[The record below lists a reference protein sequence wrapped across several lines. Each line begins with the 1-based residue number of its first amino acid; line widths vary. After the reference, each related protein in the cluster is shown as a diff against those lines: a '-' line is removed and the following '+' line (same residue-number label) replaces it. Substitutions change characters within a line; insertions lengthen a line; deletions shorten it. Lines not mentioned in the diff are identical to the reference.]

1 MKTLVKTIAIALFSV
16 LSVATFAN
24 NENNNPT
31 KTQTFK
37 VGMYQTTNT
46 LRMNV
51 LVEKVVGKK
60 LTVVLK
66 DADGKVLSQ
75 EIISKGSNSYFGKF
89 DMSNLSD
96 GKYTFEITD
105 GTEKIVKQV
114 NLETSTPAESTR
126 TIEVN

>member
-16 LSVATFAN
+16 VSVATFAN
-24 NENNNPT
+24 NEANNPT
-31 KTQTFK
+31 KTQNFK
-37 VGMYQTTNT
+37 VGMYQTINT

-60 LTVVLK
+60 LTVTLK
-66 DADGKVLSQ
+66 DAQGKVLSQ
-75 EIISKGSNSYFGKF
+75 EIIAKGSDSYFGKF

-114 NLETSTPAESTR
+114 NLETTTPAESTR
-126 TIEVN
+126 TIELN